1 MRGNSLQVNLIN
13 WIKENMEIHAHGIS
27 WKATPWK
34 KFKIRTFR
42 LQCRIYKAMRNGDIR
57 YVIKLQKILINSSA
71 AHYTAVKEITS
82 QNIIHKVIDG
92 ERAIFLKYAE
102 KRNAWDHYNGQK
114 IPITKLK
121 EDTKVF
127 QKWTTKDRIAKYIWK
142 MALEPAHEAIFCCDS
157 YGCRPGKNPWDLQR
171 AISIWVSN
179 LSPSLKAKV
188 LKIEIHDCF
197 DKINH
202 NFIMKKL
209 ILPQKNKIGIFQN
222 LKAGL
227 LDKNVFN
234 SHRKIK
240 KGILEPLLGNIALHG
255 IENLNESKSFPK
267 QILKSKCDL
276 SKGFRYANNVVYI
289 LEENENE
296 DMLIGRV
303 KKFLK
308 TRNLELKI
316 EKLEI
321 TKVLDGF
328 NLLEW
333 RFMITTKGNL
343 VSYPS
348 RYHWINYKTK
358 VKSILKNSKYKI
370 QTRIDRVRIVV
381 QEWHIY
387 HQFCDMTQVKSQLYE
402 LKIWYSKYIRSYTKI
417 PKEERILTLQRIF
430 NNHSYKVFGY
440 SKILRGKSPF
450 DGGLTY
456 RRNNTNLSKN
466 SFTFKSYK
474 NSGSH
479 LMR

>member
-1 MRGNSLQVNLIN
+1 
-13 WIKENMEIHAHGIS
+13 MEIHAHGIS

-71 AHYTAVKEITS
+71 AHYTAVKEIPS
-82 QNIIHKVIDG
+82 QTIVHKVING
-92 ERAIFLKYAE
+92 EGEIFLKYAE
-102 KRNAWDHYNGQK
+102 KRNLCKHSSIQK

-121 EDTKVF
+121 EDKKRF
-127 QKWTTKDRIAKYIWK
+127 QKLTTENRIAKYIWK

-157 YGCRPGKNPWDLQR
+157 YGCRPGKTPWDLQR
-171 AISIWVSN
+171 SISIWVSK
-179 LSPSLKAKV
+179 LSPSFKAKV
-188 LKIEIHDCF
+188 LKIEINEYF
-197 DKINH
+197 DTINH
-202 NFIMKKL
+202 NFLMKEL
-209 ILPQKNKIGIFQN
+209 ILPQKNKIGIFRA
-222 LKAGL
+222 LKAGI

-234 SHRKIK
+234 GDRRVT

-255 IENLNESKSFPK
+255 IENLNKSRSFSK
-267 QILKSKCDL
+267 QILKSKYNF

-296 DMLIGRV
+296 DILIGRV

-316 EKLEI
+316 TKLEI

-333 RFMITTKGNL
+333 RFRITTKGNL

-348 RYHWINYKTK
+348 KYHWINYKTK

-381 QEWHIY
+381 QEWHMY

-402 LKIWYSKYIRSYTKI
+402 LKLWYSKYLRAYTKI

-430 NNHSYKVFGY
+430 NNHSYKVFEYG
-440 SKILRGKSPF
+440 KILRGKSPF
-450 DGGLTY
+450 DGGLA
-456 RRNNTNLSKN
+456 
-466 SFTFKSYK
+466 
-474 NSGSH
+474 
-479 LMR
+479 

>member
-1 MRGNSLQVNLIN
+1 
-13 WIKENMEIHAHGIS
+13 MEIHAHGIS

-102 KRNAWDHYNGQK
+102 KRNAWDHYNSQK

-240 KGILEPLLGNIALHG
+240 KGILEPLL
-255 IENLNESKSFPK
+255 
-267 QILKSKCDL
+267 
-276 SKGFRYANNVVYI
+276 
-289 LEENENE
+289 
-296 DMLIGRV
+296 
-303 KKFLK
+303 
-308 TRNLELKI
+308 
-316 EKLEI
+316 
-321 TKVLDGF
+321 
-328 NLLEW
+328 
-333 RFMITTKGNL
+333 
-343 VSYPS
+343 
-348 RYHWINYKTK
+348 
-358 VKSILKNSKYKI
+358 
-370 QTRIDRVRIVV
+370 
-381 QEWHIY
+381 
-387 HQFCDMTQVKSQLYE
+387 
-402 LKIWYSKYIRSYTKI
+402 
-417 PKEERILTLQRIF
+417 
-430 NNHSYKVFGY
+430 
-440 SKILRGKSPF
+440 
-450 DGGLTY
+450 
-456 RRNNTNLSKN
+456 
-466 SFTFKSYK
+466 
-474 NSGSH
+474 
-479 LMR
+479 